1 MQGFRFALLAVAAF
15 NTAIA
20 GLLTLLRYGGG
31 FRENF
36 VFSQC
41 IGLSVLLLIHFGWRG
56 LWPAHKPPRLPFIG
70 LIALAIIVGWLA
82 GSAIASALLGLP
94 WTAGRSAVA
103 ALGVTIA
110 AGVVGTWFFWS
121 RHRTTELE
129 RARIE
134 AQLKLL
140 QAQIEPHFLFNT
152 LANLDALIATD
163 PPRARAM
170 LRHLNDYLR
179 ATLAAAR
186 REKSTLADEF
196 ALLRGYLEVQ
206 AMRMGE
212 RLRFRLEL
220 PEPLADM
227 ALPPLLLQPLV
238 ENAIQHGL
246 EPQVRGGEVSV
257 SARANGAGVVL
268 EVADTGVGA
277 ASPATAGTGVGLSN
291 LRARL
296 AAAYA
301 GAARMQA
308 GANPAGGYTVTLSL
322 PR

>member
-1 MQGFRFALLAVAAF
+1 MQGFRFALIAVLAF
-15 NTAIA
+15 NTGIA
-20 GLLTLLRYGGG
+20 GLLTLVGYGAGFGG
-31 FRENF
+31 NF

-56 LWPAHKPPRLPFIG
+56 FWPVGKPPRLPFIG
-70 LIALAIIVGWLA
+70 LIALSIVAGWLG

-94 WTAGRSAVA
+94 WTAGRSAVG
-103 ALGVTIA
+103 ALGVTVA
-110 AGVVGTWFFWS
+110 AGLIGTWFFWS
-121 RHRTTELE
+121 RQRATELE
-129 RARIE
+129 RGRIE

-140 QAQIEPHFLFNT
+140 QAQIEPHFLFNA

-163 PPRARAM
+163 APRARVM

-179 ATLAAAR
+179 AALAAAR
-186 REKSTLADEF
+186 RDKNTLADEF

-206 AMRMGE
+206 ATRMGE
-212 RLRFRLEL
+212 RLRFRLDL
-220 PEPLADM
+220 PDALADKE
-227 ALPPLLLQPLV
+227 LPPLLLQPLV
-238 ENAIQHGL
+238 ENAIKHGL
-246 EPQVRGGEVSV
+246 EPKVQGGEVSV

-291 LRARL
+291 LFARL
-296 AAAYA
+296 AAAYD
-301 GAARMQA
+301 GAARVQA
-308 GANPAGGYTVTLSL
+308 GANPAGGYTVTLTL

>member
-1 MQGFRFALLAVAAF
+1 MQGFPFALLAVAAF

-31 FRENF
+31 FQENF

-56 LWPAHKPPRLPFIG
+56 FWPGQKPPRLPFIG
-70 LIALAIIVGWLA
+70 LVALAIIGGWLA
-82 GSAIASALLGLP
+82 GSAIASALLGMP
-94 WTAGRSAVA
+94 WAAGRSALT

-110 AGVVGTWFFWS
+110 AGVVGTGYFWN
-121 RHRTTELE
+121 RHRAAELE
-129 RARIE
+129 RTRIE

-163 PPRARAM
+163 PPRARVM
-170 LRHLNDYLR
+170 LAHLNDYLR

-186 REKSTLADEF
+186 KERNSLDEEF
-196 ALLRGYLEVQ
+196 ALLRNYLEVLSI
-206 AMRMGE
+206 RMGP
-212 RLRFRLEL
+212 RLRYEL
-220 PEPLADM
+220 VLPGSLAS
-227 ALPPLLLQPLV
+227 LQVPPMLLQPLV
-238 ENAIQHGL
+238 ENAVKHGL
-246 EPQVRGGEVSV
+246 EPKVEGGSVKV
-257 SARANGAGVVL
+257 SAREAPGSVVL
-268 EVADTGVGA
+268 EVADTGLGNQSQGVG
-277 ASPATAGTGVGLSN
+277 GVGLVN
-291 LRARL
+291 LSERL
-296 AAAYA
+296 AATYE
-301 GAARMQA
+301 GVARLQA

>member
-1 MQGFRFALLAVAAF
+1 VHRPLGAAARPFRLARPLAGAETPAPAF
-15 NTAIA
+15 
-20 GLLTLLRYGGG
+20 L
-31 FRENF
+31 
-36 VFSQC
+36 
-41 IGLSVLLLIHFGWRG
+41 
-56 LWPAHKPPRLPFIG
+56 G
-70 LIALAIIVGWLA
+70 LITLAIVGGWLG
-82 GSAIASALLGLP
+82 GSAIASALLGMP
-94 WTAGRSAVA
+94 WTAGRSAMA
-103 ALGVTIA
+103 ALGVTVA
-110 AGVVGTWFFWS
+110 AGIVGTWFFWS
-121 RHRTTELE
+121 RHRAAELE

-179 ATLAAAR
+179 AALAAAR
-186 REKSTLADEF
+186 RDRNTLADEF

-206 AMRMGE
+206 AMRMGA

-220 PEPLADM
+220 PERLADM

-238 ENAIQHGL
+238 ENAIKHGL
-246 EPQVRGGEVSV
+246 EPKVQGGEVSV

-268 EVADTGVGA
+268 EVLDTGVGA